1 MGHNFADRSL
11 DHPHRQAELLVLA
24 GRALGMSQEKLGE
37 LLGVSRR
44 TMTRW
49 TSRGTTLARDDAT
62 TLARA
67 LHDAGHAEL
76 AERAAA
82 TCRQTLASL
91 GMAPQV
97 VAEPPSPKLVEI
109 VVCAAAEALD
119 ASPRTVRPMLRAA
132 FGEADVLGLSVQ
144 DVVQGLS
151 PALAVRVPHATKA
164 KRR

>member
-67 LHDAGHAEL
+67 RRLGLDPAAALDLHDTEPFF
-76 AERAAA
+76 ER
-82 TCRQTLASL
+82 L
-91 GMAPQV
+91 GDL
-97 VAEPPSPKLVEI
+97 LVTGPTGTN
-109 VVCAAAEALD
+109 VCDWVFAI
-119 ASPRTVRPMLRAA
+119 
-132 FGEADVLGLSVQ
+132 
-144 DVVQGLS
+144 
-151 PALAVRVPHATKA
+151 
-164 KRR
+164 RR